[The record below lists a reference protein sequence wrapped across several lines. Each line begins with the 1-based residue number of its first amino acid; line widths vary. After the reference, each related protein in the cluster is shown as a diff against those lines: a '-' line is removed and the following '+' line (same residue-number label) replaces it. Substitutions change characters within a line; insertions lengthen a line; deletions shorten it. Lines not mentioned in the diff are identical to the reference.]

1 MPYNIVETSKNK
13 NTMNALTIILLI
25 YVILDII
32 STLILIALFKR
43 KGIRLTDFANRL
55 RWLCK
60 KKEPITEDEE
70 LDEYD
75 DYDFIR
81 YADENDVDDQGYGY

>member
-1 MPYNIVETSKNK
+1 MST
-13 NTMNALTIILLI
+13 LTIILLI

-32 STLILIALFKR
+32 SNLILITLMKR
-43 KGIRLTDFANRL
+43 KGIRLTDLANRL

-60 KKEPITEDEE
+60 KEEPTEDEDW
-70 LDEYD
+70 DEYD

-81 YADENDVDDQGYGY
+81 NVDENDVDDQGYGY

>member
-1 MPYNIVETSKNK
+1 
-13 NTMNALTIILLI
+13 MNALTIILLI

-32 STLILIALFKR
+32 SYLIIIALMRR
-43 KGIRLTDFANRL
+43 KGIRLTDLANRL

-60 KKEPITEDEE
+60 KEEPITEDEE
-70 LDEYD
+70 WDEYD

-81 YADENDVDDQGYGY
+81 NADENDVDDQGYGY

>member
-1 MPYNIVETSKNK
+1 MKHPYNIVETLKTR

-32 STLILIALFKR
+32 SNLILITLMKR
-43 KGIRLTDFANRL
+43 KGIRLTDLAYRL

-60 KKEPITEDEE
+60 REEPTEEWDE
-70 LDEYD
+70 D
-75 DYDFIR
+75 
-81 YADENDVDDQGYGY
+81 DVDDQGYGY